1 MSTITLDVDTITGR
15 FPHTVLEPT
24 KLADEA
30 TVTVPPGELIS
41 LLSFL
46 RDTPE
51 WRFNH
56 LADVTS
62 VDMSRYPGRAAGGGA
77 LHDGVSALFDR
88 NRETTAH

>member
-30 TVTVPPGELIS
+30 TVTVPPGELIP

-51 WRFNH
+51 LHFNH

-62 VDMSRYPGRAAGGGA
+62 VDMSRYPGRASGA
-77 LHDGVSALFDR
+77 ARFMTVYQLFSTEHR
-88 NRETTAH
+88 AAAPH